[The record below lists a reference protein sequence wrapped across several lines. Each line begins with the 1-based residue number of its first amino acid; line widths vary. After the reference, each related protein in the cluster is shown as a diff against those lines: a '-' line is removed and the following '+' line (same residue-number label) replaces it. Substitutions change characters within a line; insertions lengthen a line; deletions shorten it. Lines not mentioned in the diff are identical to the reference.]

1 MSAIGELGG
10 LRAPVIDLQAV
21 RRQQL
26 EDEQLRVLASAVGEH
41 PLPPEQLSRLER
53 VRALLGGEPFG
64 PAAP

>member
-1 MSAIGELGG
+1 VSAIGELGG

-53 VRALLGGEPFG
+53 VRALLGDEPFG
-64 PAAP
+64 PAGP